1 MVTSGWREG
10 FVGRSARQN
19 IIEKGPSD
27 SYDDGVQLL
36 LGIVPGNTS
45 RLVVESSEAVIISPT
60 SACFIIATTQSVPFF
75 FRSISQVGPLASYSL
90 LLIFAPS
97 VRPTLSLFLILFF
110 FSFCPSE
117 WSIIGPVARPD
128 DRRISDFFFFLS
140 NSFLADDPTDAINK
154 RNKKMALVLY
164 NKEWKDRK
172 K

>member
-110 FSFCPSE
+110 FPFVRPNDPSSGPLHVLTTVVSPTFSFFCLIPFWLMTQLTPSTNE
-117 WSIIGPVARPD
+117 
-128 DRRISDFFFFLS
+128 
-140 NSFLADDPTDAINK
+140 T
-154 RNKKMALVLY
+154 KK
-164 NKEWKDRK
+164 WP
-172 K
+172 